1 MTRAQLASLITG
13 FVALGVILDLVRRRH
28 LRVRYAGMW
37 LVVGIGMTV
46 LAVSPGLLDRAAAV
60 LGVVD
65 PPNLLFFVAIIVLL
79 VVVVQ
84 LSLELSRVDE
94 KLRILAEELALLR
107 HRTELPEGPSPSSED
122 DDSSRAPR

>member
-1 MTRAQLASLITG
+1 MTRAQIAALIVG
-13 FVALGVILDLVRRRH
+13 FGALGVILDLVRRRH

-37 LVVGIGMTV
+37 LVVGLGMTT
-46 LAVSPGLLDRAAAV
+46 LAVAPGLLDWAADA

-65 PPNLLFFVAIIVLL
+65 PPNLLFFMGLIVLL

-94 KLRILAEELALLR
+94 QMRILAEEIALLR
-107 HRTELPEGPSPSSED
+107 NAMDEHDAHTDRGSD
-122 DDSSRAPR
+122 PRQP

>member
-28 LRVRYAGMW
+28 LRVRFAGMW

-46 LAVSPGLLDRAAAV
+46 LAVSPGLLDRTAAV
-60 LGVVD
+60 LGVID

-94 KLRILAEELALLR
+94 KLRILAEEMALLR
-107 HRTELPEGPSPSSED
+107 HEMELTEDPPSTDERDPD
-122 DDSSRAPR
+122 QAPR